1 MTCFFIIADTDKS
14 LSACDRYFI
23 AGKFLC
29 PTFPPLPEENVRVAS
44 GNSACDVTL
53 ALVK

>member
-1 MTCFFIIADTDKS
+1 MTYFIIIADTDKS
-14 LSACDRYFI
+14 LSVIDI
-23 AGKFLC
+23 SLC
-29 PTFPPLPEENVRVAS
+29 STFPPLPEENVSRLTG